1 MAILDARLVPLIET
15 LTATGADWLAFEI
28 IDGLRLGRVK
38 EETLD
43 TLQNTRETLRAAKR
57 QKRHSEQRAIL
68 PPPAMPIL
76 GDEQI
81 EWAAEYVTN
90 RMVDVTIMLQAA
102 LDQLEAVLAGAHIAD
117 GEPPAHGRKA
127 EITLV
132 LHGREGEISVRR
144 SEVAKAIALVPRLE
158 ESLRSWAATARR
170 GGTVE

>member
-57 QKRHSEQRAIL
+57 QKRHLEQRAIL

-117 GEPPAHGRKA
+117 GEPP
-127 EITLV
+127 
-132 LHGREGEISVRR
+132 
-144 SEVAKAIALVPRLE
+144 
-158 ESLRSWAATARR
+158 
-170 GGTVE
+170 